1 MKTYINIR
9 VVRAEDTEDA
19 WDNVVFQIF
28 EETDLLCDS
37 MIELDEQLREE
48 LEKRLNDEQ

>member
-9 VVRAEDTEDA
+9 VVRADDMGDA
-19 WDNVVFQIF
+19 WDKLLHEDFV
-28 EETDLLCDS
+28 EHDLLCDS

-48 LEKRLNDEQ
+48 LEKRL

>member
-9 VVRAEDTEDA
+9 VVRANDTDDA
-19 WDNVVFQIF
+19 WDKLIKEDFY
-28 EETDLLCDS
+28 ESDLLCDS

-48 LEKRLNDEQ
+48 LERKTTWD